1 MELSTN
7 LKQLRKQKGLGQ
19 KELAAALNYSIGTV
33 SNYEN
38 GVHSPNLA
46 TLSALADY
54 YGVTTDYLL
63 GRMERPYSAEILKQR
78 ISEVYTVDDL
88 LSFLYRLPESNR
100 KSVVNFIM
108 SMVESV

>member
-1 MELSTN
+1 MELSTI
-7 LKQLRKQKGLGQ
+7 LKQLRKERGIGQ
-19 KELAAALNYSIGTV
+19 KELATALNYSIGTV

-63 GRMERPYSAEILKQR
+63 GRVEHPYNTEILKQC
-78 ISEVYTVDDL
+78 ITEVYTVDDL
-88 LSFLYRLPESNR
+88 LRFLHRLPESNR
-100 KSVVNFIM
+100 KSIVDFIM
-108 SMVESV
+108 SMAESV